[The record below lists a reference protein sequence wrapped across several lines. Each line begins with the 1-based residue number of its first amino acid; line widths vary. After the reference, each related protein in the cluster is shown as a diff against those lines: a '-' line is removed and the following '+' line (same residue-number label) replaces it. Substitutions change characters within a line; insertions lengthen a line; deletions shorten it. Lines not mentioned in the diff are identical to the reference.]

1 MPLVINTN
9 VAALNSQRQLVKS
22 GNDMSQ
28 AMERLASGK
37 RINNARDD
45 AAGLAIS
52 NRQTSQIRGL
62 NQAIR
67 NANDGVSLIQTAE
80 GALDEVTNIL
90 QRMRE
95 LAIQS
100 ANGIYSDLDRS
111 TLDAEVQQLKEE
123 VDRIAKSTTFNGQP
137 LLDGSLSDVA
147 LQVGSEAYQTID
159 LSIQGFSASALG
171 NNSGDYVGE
180 ALTAA
185 TPAQALTLIQ
195 SIAASVLEVNDVA
208 ISSLTAATSV
218 NDALDSLNSDLDGKG
233 AEVTTLV
240 SVVAGTAG
248 NGVLPTGTNFQFS
261 LVDGDGNSQDYIITD
276 TASMDDLVARINSG
290 TAVTAKLNSDGK
302 LVLTAEN
309 ATQITITGDQASA
322 TGGITTTSFSWVF
335 TDTGNENRGVKI
347 EAGTAMTATIQEGLG
362 LNIQD
367 DNENWLGTAV
377 TATAS
382 INNGDLIINGVEI
395 GAINAGSDAAAQVD
409 LTIAAINEMSAETGV
424 VAYEVAATQIGLRSA
439 DQAPIQIRYG
449 DGAVDANVETITGF
463 QEMNAAEGTGSI
475 ASVQIDTAPGAQK
488 AIDIID
494 TALEQI
500 NATRSDLGA
509 INNRLDFTMSNLA
522 NISEKTSAARSRIV
536 DADFASET
544 SVLSRAQVLQQ
555 ASQAMLAQANAQ
567 PQQVLQLL
575 QG

>member
-9 VAALNSQRQLVKS
+9 VAALNAQRQLVRS

-37 RINNARDD
+37 RVNTAADD

-80 GALDEVTNIL
+80 GALDETTNIL

-100 ANGIYSDLDRS
+100 ANGIYSNIDRS
-111 TLDAEVQQLKEE
+111 TLDAEVQQLKAE
-123 VDRIAKSTTFNGQP
+123 VDRIAMSTTFNGQP
-137 LLDGSLSDVA
+137 LLDGSLSDVS
-147 LQVGSEAYQTID
+147 LQVGSEAYQTIN
-159 LSIQGFSASALG
+159 LSVQGFSASSLG
-171 NNSGDYVGE
+171 NNSGDYVGD
-180 ALTAA
+180 ALTATTA
-185 TPAQALTLIQ
+185 AQALGLLAAVNATTLEI
-195 SIAASVLEVNDVA
+195 NDVA
-208 ISSLTAATSV
+208 ISSLTGATSI
-218 NDALDSLNSDLDGKG
+218 NDALEIINGDLDGKG
-233 AEVTTLV
+233 AEASTLV
-240 SVVAGTAG
+240 SVVANTAG
-248 NGVLPTGTNFQFS
+248 NGVLPTGTNFEFS
-261 LVDGDGNSQDYIITD
+261 LVDGDGNSQDYIITN
-276 TASMDDLVARINSG
+276 TSSMDELVAEINNS
-290 TAVTAKLNSDGK
+290 TAVTAKLNSEGK

-309 ATQITITGDQASA
+309 ATLIDVTTDQASA
-322 TGGITTTSFSWVF
+322 TGGVVTTSFSLVL
-335 TDTGNENRGVKI
+335 TDSSNANRGVKL
-347 EAGTAMTATIQEGLG
+347 EAGTSMTTTIQEGLG

-367 DNENWLGTAV
+367 NEENWLSTPVTTTA
-377 TATAS
+377 A

-395 GAINAGSDAAAQVD
+395 GAISAGSDAATQID
-409 LTIAAINEMSAETGV
+409 LTIAAINELSDSHGV
-424 VAYEVAATQIGLRSA
+424 VAYEYGTNQIGLRSA
-439 DQAPIQIRYG
+439 SQDPVQIRYG

-463 QEMNAAEGTGSI
+463 QEMNAAEGTGSVAGI
-475 ASVQIDTAPGAQK
+475 KIDTAAGAQA
-488 AIDIID
+488 AIDVID

-509 INNRLDFTMSNLA
+509 INNRLDFTVSNLA
-522 NISEKTSAARSRIV
+522 NVSEKTSAARSRIL

-544 SVLSRAQVLQQ
+544 SELSRSQVLQQ

>member
-62 NQAIR
+62 DQAIR

-95 LAIQS
+95 LSIQS

-123 VDRIAKSTTFNGQP
+123 VDRIASSTTFNGQP
-137 LLDGSLSDVA
+137 LLDGSLSDVS

-185 TPAQALTLIQ
+185 TPAQALGLIQ
-195 SIAASVLEVNDVA
+195 TIAANVLEVNDVA

-218 NDALDSLNSDLDGKG
+218 NDALEILNSDLDGKG
-233 AEVTTLV
+233 AEVSTLV
-240 SVVAGTAG
+240 SVVADTAG
-248 NGVLPTGTNFQFS
+248 NGVLPTGTNFSFS

-276 TASMDDLVARINSG
+276 TSSMDDLVARINEG

-309 ATQITITGDQASA
+309 ATQITITADQSSA
-322 TGGITTTSFSWVF
+322 TGGIATTSFSWVF
-335 TDTGNENRGVKI
+335 TDTSNENRGVKI

-362 LNIQD
+362 LNMQD
-367 DNENWLGTAV
+367 DNENWIGTAV
-377 TATAS
+377 TATAA
-382 INNGDLIINGVEI
+382 INAGDLVVNDVAI
-395 GAINAGSDAAAQVD
+395 GAIEAGSDAAAQVD
-409 LTIAAINEMSAETGV
+409 LTIAAINELSNETGV
-424 VAYEVAATQIGLRSA
+424 VAYEVTTTQIGLRAA
-439 DQAPIQIRYG
+439 DQSPIQIRYG
-449 DGAVDANVETITGF
+449 DGAVNANVETITGF

-475 ASVQIDTAPGAQK
+475 AGIEIDTARGAQA

-500 NATRSDLGA
+500 NSTRSDLGA

-544 SVLSRAQVLQQ
+544 SKLSRSQVLQQ

>member
-62 NQAIR
+62 DQAIR

-95 LAIQS
+95 LSIQS

-123 VDRIAKSTTFNGQP
+123 VDRIASSTTFNGQP
-137 LLDGSLSDVA
+137 LLDGSLSDVS

-185 TPAQALTLIQ
+185 TPAQALGLIQ
-195 SIAASVLEVNDVA
+195 TIAANVLEVNDVA

-218 NDALDSLNSDLDGKG
+218 NDALEILNSDLDGKG
-233 AEVTTLV
+233 AEVSTLV
-240 SVVAGTAG
+240 SVVADTAG
-248 NGVLPTGTNFQFS
+248 NGVLPTGTNFSFS

-276 TASMDDLVARINSG
+276 TSSMDDLVARINEG

-309 ATQITITGDQASA
+309 ATQITITADQSSA
-322 TGGITTTSFSWVF
+322 TGGIATTSFSWVF
-335 TDTGNENRGVKI
+335 TDTSNENRGVKI

-362 LNIQD
+362 LNMQD
-367 DNENWLGTAV
+367 DNENWIGTAV
-377 TATAS
+377 TATAA
-382 INNGDLIINGVEI
+382 INAGDLVVNDVAI
-395 GAINAGSDAAAQVD
+395 GAIEAGSDAAAQVD
-409 LTIAAINEMSAETGV
+409 LTIAAINELSNETGV
-424 VAYEVAATQIGLRSA
+424 VAYAVTATQIGLRAA
-439 DQAPIQIRYG
+439 DQSPIQIRYG
-449 DGAVDANVETITGF
+449 DGAVNANVETITGF

-475 ASVQIDTAPGAQK
+475 AGIEIDTARGAQA

-500 NATRSDLGA
+500 NSTRSDLGA

-544 SVLSRAQVLQQ
+544 SKLSRSQVLQQ